1 MSYNRKTKDVYIIQF
16 KLDQGQPW
24 EDISEAD
31 TLADRNYQLQ
41 EYRLAGG
48 GQYRAV
54 KRRVLIN

>member
-1 MSYNRKTKDVYIIQF
+1 MMYSRKTRDVYVIQF
-16 KLDQGQPW
+16 KYQDQPW

-31 TLADRNYQLQ
+31 TLADKNYQLQ

-54 KRRVLIN
+54 KRRVSIN

>member
-16 KLDQGQPW
+16 KYQGQPW

-54 KRRVLIN
+54 KRRVPIN